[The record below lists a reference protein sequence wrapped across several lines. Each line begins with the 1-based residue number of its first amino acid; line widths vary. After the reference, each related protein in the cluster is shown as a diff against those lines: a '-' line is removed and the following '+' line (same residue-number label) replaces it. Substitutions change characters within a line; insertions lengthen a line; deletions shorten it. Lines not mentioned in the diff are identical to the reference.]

1 MLTAYKHSTTN
12 EIVETNINQ
21 SASWINVVEPDRE
34 EIEQLIEQYN
44 LPEDFIRDP
53 LDADESARIE
63 YFDRLNVFDQDVLTV
78 VASSQCKYLKPVF
91 YPDMLHIGARV
102 EEMRNSAIRMHYVL
116 FSQQQQQIVAD
127 GEAVIVFVDKV
138 EMKKTLIPQQLRK
151 VIIDLEATVHN
162 DLVNT

>member
-1 MLTAYKHSTTN
+1 MNPLTQFP
-12 EIVETNINQ
+12 IVYEQKVAWGDMDAFGHVN
-21 SASWINVVEPDRE
+21 NVMYYRY
-34 EIEQLIEQYN
+34 I
-44 LPEDFIRDP
+44 
-53 LDADESARIE
+53 ESARIA
-63 YFDRLNVFDQDVLTV
+63 YFDLLNVFDQDVVTV

-91 YPDMLHIGARV
+91 YPDVLHIGARV

-138 EMKKTLIPQQLRK
+138 EMKKALIPQQLRK

-162 DLVNT
+162 DLANT

>member
-1 MLTAYKHSTTN
+1 MNSLTQFP
-12 EIVETNINQ
+12 IVYEQKVAWGDMDAFGHVN
-21 SASWINVVEPDRE
+21 NVMYYRY
-34 EIEQLIEQYN
+34 I
-44 LPEDFIRDP
+44 
-53 LDADESARIE
+53 ESARIE

-91 YPDMLHIGARV
+91 YPDVLHIGARV

-138 EMKKTLIPQQLRK
+138 AMKKALIPQQLRK
-151 VIIDLEATVHN
+151 IIIDLEATVHN
-162 DLVNT
+162 DLKNT

>member
-1 MLTAYKHSTTN
+1 MNPLTQFP
-12 EIVETNINQ
+12 IVYEQKVAWGDMDAFGHVN
-21 SASWINVVEPDRE
+21 NVMYYRY
-34 EIEQLIEQYN
+34 I
-44 LPEDFIRDP
+44 
-53 LDADESARIE
+53 ESARIE

-91 YPDMLHIGARV
+91 YPDVLHIGARV

-138 EMKKTLIPQQLRK
+138 AMKKALIPQQLRK
-151 VIIDLEATVHN
+151 IIIDLEDTVHN
-162 DLVNT
+162 DLKNT